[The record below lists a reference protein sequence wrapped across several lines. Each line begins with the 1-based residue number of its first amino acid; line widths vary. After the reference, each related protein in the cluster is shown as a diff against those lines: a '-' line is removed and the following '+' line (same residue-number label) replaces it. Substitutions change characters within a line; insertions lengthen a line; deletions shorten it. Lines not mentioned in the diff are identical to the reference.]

1 MYESRK
7 ISHSLTNGVLKD
19 MDYINMDM
27 WVGVVCGVKETCQYT
42 FPISG

>member
-19 MDYINMDM
+19 MNYINMDM
-27 WVGVVCGVKETCQYT
+27 WVGVGVGEKEACQYT
-42 FPISG
+42 FPILG